1 MKNIRHA
8 PIIQFLSQVTM
19 PEDVISFG
27 QGIPF
32 FEPPLEAV
40 NAAKKICSKPQGYQY
55 STDQGFRELRKI
67 IAEKIKKEQKVKINP
82 DTQVIVTAG
91 ANQAFMN
98 ILLAISQPADEIIFF
113 TPTYFNYVMA
123 AKMIGCKP
131 IVVSTNSAFQ
141 PDLSDLKNKITNN
154 TKAIV
159 TISPNNPTGA
169 VYTPDILKKI
179 NKLCAT
185 HSLFHISDE
194 VYEYFI
200 YEDTP
205 HISPLQFDSS
215 LSHTIS
221 LFSLS
226 KAFSL
231 SGYRIGYMIFPED
244 LLSDVLKVQDTNGI
258 AAPSPSQA
266 AAMNVIPLGDSYC
279 KKFFPILK
287 RNRNHVQN
295 TFSSLSMIHSTWTKG
310 AYYFFVNIDSSQSSW
325 NLAKHLIEK
334 YRVIV
339 LPGEM
344 FDVDYQSFR
353 LSYGNL
359 SESVLQKGLNRLV
372 EGLKEIC

>member
-1 MKNIRHA
+1 MQNSRMNNIRQA
-8 PIIQFLSQVTM
+8 PIIQLFSQVTM

-32 FEPPLEAV
+32 FGPPLEAV
-40 NAAKKICSKPQGYQY
+40 NALRKICSKPQGYQY

-82 DTQVIVTAG
+82 DTQVMVTAG
-91 ANQAFMN
+91 ANQGFMN

-131 IVVSTNSAFQ
+131 IFVSTNQSFQ

-169 VYTPDILKKI
+169 VYTADSLKKI

-200 YEDTP
+200 YDDTP

-226 KAFSL
+226 KSFSL

-279 KKFFPILK
+279 KNFFPILK
-287 RNRNHVQN
+287 HNRDHVQN

-325 NLAKHLIEK
+325 NLTKRLIEE

-339 LPGEM
+339 LPGEI
-344 FDVDYQSFR
+344 FDVDY
-353 LSYGNL
+353 
-359 SESVLQKGLNRLV
+359 
-372 EGLKEIC
+372 